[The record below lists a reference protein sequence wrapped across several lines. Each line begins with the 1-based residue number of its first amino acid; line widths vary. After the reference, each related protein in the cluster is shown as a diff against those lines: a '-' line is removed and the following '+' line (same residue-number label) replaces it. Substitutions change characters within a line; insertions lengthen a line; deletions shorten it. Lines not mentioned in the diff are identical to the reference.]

1 MSTSNVLDMPAMEPP
16 PGVVPNFDNPS
27 NQNTMALAIMSLCL
41 TVTTVTVSLRFYSR
55 WAVLGMLQL
64 QDYLLL
70 VTFGI
75 YVAILGIYYGLTHSP
90 GWFVHMWDLRAR
102 DFVEFMRIIVIT
114 TYMLLFALMPIK
126 TAILVEWIS
135 IFLPDT
141 GNRRRNA
148 FFWIC
153 HFIIWANIIYCVV
166 TIIVYSLSCV
176 PFEYLWNRTIE
187 NGYCRMNTAYTSL
200 WSACFLFLTDIIILI
215 IPQRVIWKLN
225 MSRSRK
231 LGVSV
236 VFTFGMAA
244 CAASVVRLYYGITRI
259 VNADATYHL
268 SSLLLTGVCESTC
281 TILVLCIPAVPKA
294 LHGLKSSAILSSIP
308 SWCSLVSF
316 IHRGPSHKSVKKA
329 HVGTAT
335 TNWPHEVRGGNH
347 KHWQIGSSSER
358 HLVPL
363 GQLPGNKRFDPELG
377 ITILR
382 RTEFEANASYEHE
395 QPGFAEQ
402 HSRQHPWI

>member
-16 PGVVPNFDNPS
+16 PGVIPNFDNPS

-75 YVAILGIYYGLTHSP
+75 YVAILGIYYGLTHNP

-102 DFVEFMRIIVIT
+102 DFVEFMRSFVRALRVPMEP
-114 TYMLLFALMPIK
+114 YYRKWLLSHQHRLHQFM
-126 TAILVEWIS
+126 V
-135 IFLPDT
+135 
-141 GNRRRNA
+141 
-148 FFWIC
+148 
-153 HFIIWANIIYCVV
+153 
-166 TIIVYSLSCV
+166 
-176 PFEYLWNRTIE
+176 
-187 NGYCRMNTAYTSL
+187 RMFPVLDRYNHL
-200 WSACFLFLTDIIILI
+200 DH
-215 IPQRVIWKLN
+215 PQRVIWKLN

-236 VFTFGMAA
+236 VFTLGMAA

-259 VNADATYHL
+259 VSADVSYHL

-281 TILVLCIPAVPKA
+281 AILVLCIPAVPKA

-308 SWCSLVSF
+308 SWCRLVSF
-316 IHRGPSHKSVKKA
+316 IRRAHSQDSVQKA
-329 HVGTAT
+329 HVGSAT

-363 GQLPGNKRFDPELG
+363 GQLPGNKRIDPELG